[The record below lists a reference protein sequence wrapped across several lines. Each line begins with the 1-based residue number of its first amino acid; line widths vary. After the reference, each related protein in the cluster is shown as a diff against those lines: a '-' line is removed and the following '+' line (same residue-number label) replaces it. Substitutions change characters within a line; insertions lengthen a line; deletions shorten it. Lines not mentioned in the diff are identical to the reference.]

1 MEISELRQALR
12 SGVPL
17 IWQGKMDYER
27 SVGYLSGI
35 ILRAGPNGEDVFSCE
50 LTARNSIIICRPEE
64 VRIYDPVKSEK

>member
-27 SVGYLSGI
+27 SVGYLSGVSSNI
-35 ILRAGPNGEDVFSCE
+35 S
-50 LTARNSIIICRPEE
+50 
-64 VRIYDPVKSEK
+64 